1 MHLTNDF
8 ALFAHYLLNHM
19 KKIIYTF
26 TLLIFTIASY
36 AQTLLSDNFS
46 YTAGDSLSGSV
57 SSLGGWVTVG
67 TVFTNAIKINNTG
80 LTMTGHIGSGVGNS
94 VSLVSS
100 GQDVYKQFAAVDTSA
115 GFPVLYASAL
125 VRVDTAQATGDYCFA
140 LLPTSSTSNFTA
152 RTFIR
157 RSSASHYR
165 VTITKSTETAVY
177 STDSFEFGTTYLFVI
192 KYIFNSMGNNND
204 SMYLYVT
211 SNLPG
216 TEPTIPTARAIN
228 ATQTDAPN
236 IARFVLRQGTSS
248 NAPRVVVDAIR
259 VATTWANS
267 PLPVQLTSLKA
278 TTTSS
283 ANTITWTTAT
293 ELNNRGF
300 ELQRSTNDG
309 QYETIAFI
317 NGVGNSNEAN
327 QYSFNDI
334 EIDPAKSYCYRL
346 KQVDFDGTSEYS
358 KIVCVAARKLNSV
371 HIATQPNPFSNTLNI
386 SIVAEMEGAAMV
398 EVLDIIGKV
407 ILVKNAAIH
416 AGNNNVMFETDN
428 LKNGIYFVRI
438 KQQNEVITKRVIK
451 N

>member
-1 MHLTNDF
+1 
-8 ALFAHYLLNHM
+8 M

-26 TLLIFTIASY
+26 TLLIFTIASN
-36 AQTLLSDNFS
+36 AQTLMSDNFS
-46 YTAGDSLSGSV
+46 YSQGDTLAPFV
-57 SSLGGWVTVG
+57 PNKGWVSFSG
-67 TVFTNAIKINNTG
+67 GNTNAPLINNFG
-80 LTMTGHIGSGVGNS
+80 LSFTGHVGSGVGNS
-94 VSLVSS
+94 ISLTST
-100 GQDVYKQFAAVDTSA
+100 GQDNYKQFNAVDTSL
-115 GFPVLYASAL
+115 GFPSLYASAL
-125 VRVDTAQATGDYCFA
+125 VRVDTAQNTGDYCFA
-140 LLPTSSTSNFTA
+140 LLPSTSTSLFTA

-157 RSSASHYR
+157 RSSANHYR
-165 VTITKSTETAVY
+165 VSITKSTETAVY
-177 STDSFEFGTTYLFVI
+177 SIDSFEYGTTYLFVI
-192 KYIFNSMGNNND
+192 KYTFNPLGNTND
-204 SMYLYVT
+204 SLKLYVL
-211 SNLPG
+211 SSMSG
-216 TEPTIPTARAIN
+216 TEPTDPTARAIN
-228 ATQTDAPN
+228 PTATDAAN
-236 IARFVLRQGTSS
+236 IARFTIRQGTAS

-317 NGVGNSNEAN
+317 NGAGNSNEAN
-327 QYSFNDI
+327 QYSYNDI

-358 KIVCVAARKLNSV
+358 KIVCAAARKLNSIN
-371 HIATQPNPFSNTLNI
+371 IATQPNPFSNTLNI

-416 AGNNNVMFETDN
+416 SGDNNVVFETDN